1 MNQETLKSAIEAM
14 LMVADEPVP
23 VGRLAALLEKQL
35 SEAVPRDKVRLA
47 IESLVSDYVGRGVEL
62 VEVSAGFRFR
72 SSAEYSSFVGGLW
85 EERKP
90 RYSKAFLETLAIIAY
105 RQPITRGEIE
115 HIRGV
120 AVSSNIIRSLLERDW
135 IKAVGHRDVPG
146 RPVIFATTKEF
157 LDYFG
162 LKALGQLPELPEMT
176 DLDAT
181 HEKFI
186 VNEGEP
192 NDTSTHRSDELEAS
206 DERKQLDES
215 AIAE

>member
-14 LMVADEPVP
+14 LMVADEPVS
-23 VGRLAALLEKQL
+23 VGRLTALLEKQL

-47 IESLVSDYVGRGVEL
+47 IDSLVSDYVGRGVEL

-72 SSAEYSSFVGGLW
+72 SNAEYSSFVGGLW

-90 RYSKAFLETLAIIAY
+90 RYSKAFLETLSIIAY
-105 RQPITRGEIE
+105 RQPVTRGEIE

-120 AVSSNIIRSLLERDW
+120 AVSSNIIRLLLERDW

-162 LKALGQLPELPEMT
+162 LKALDQLPALPDVT

-181 HEKFI
+181 HDKFF
-186 VNEGEP
+186 VG
-192 NDTSTHRSDELEAS
+192 DTDLCVTSTDEPDNLEAA
-206 DERKQLDES
+206 DARKRLGES
-215 AIAE
+215 TITQ

>member
-14 LMVADEPVP
+14 LMVADEPVS
-23 VGRLAALLEKQL
+23 VGRLLALLEKQL

-47 IESLVSDYVGRGVEL
+47 IDSLVSDYVGRGVEL

-72 SSAEYSSFVGGLW
+72 SNAEYSRFVGGLW

-90 RYSKAFLETLAIIAY
+90 RYTKAFLETLSIIAY
-105 RQPITRGEIE
+105 RQPVTRGEIE

-120 AVSSNIIRSLLERDW
+120 AVSANIIRSLLERDW

-162 LKALGQLPELPEMT
+162 LKTVDQLPALPEVT

-181 HEKFI
+181 HEKFV
-186 VNEGEP
+186 VNGGAS
-192 NDTSTHRSDELEAS
+192 DDASTSESSELEAS
-206 DERKQLDES
+206 EERKHLDES
-215 AIAE
+215 AMAE

>member
-14 LMVADEPVP
+14 LMVADEPVS
-23 VGRLAALLEKQL
+23 VGRLTALLEKQL

-47 IESLVSDYVGRGVEL
+47 IDSLVSDYVGRGVEL

-72 SSAEYSSFVGGLW
+72 SNAEYSSFVGGLW

-90 RYSKAFLETLAIIAY
+90 RYSKAFLETLSIIAY
-105 RQPITRGEIE
+105 RQPVTRGEIE

-120 AVSSNIIRSLLERDW
+120 AVSSNIIRLLLERDW

-162 LKALGQLPELPEMT
+162 LKALDQLPALPDVT

-181 HEKFI
+181 HDKFF
-186 VNEGEP
+186 VG
-192 NDTSTHRSDELEAS
+192 DTDLCVTSTDEPDKLEAA
-206 DERKQLDES
+206 DARKRLGES
-215 AIAE
+215 TITQ

>member
-105 RQPITRGEIE
+105 RQPVTRGEIE

>member
-14 LMVADEPVP
+14 LMVADEPVS
-23 VGRLAALLEKQL
+23 VGRLTALLEKQL

-47 IESLVSDYVGRGVEL
+47 IDSLVSDYVGRGVEL

-72 SSAEYSSFVGGLW
+72 SNAEYSSFVGGLW

-90 RYSKAFLETLAIIAY
+90 RYSKAFLETLSIIAY
-105 RQPITRGEIE
+105 RQPVTRGEIE

-120 AVSSNIIRSLLERDW
+120 AVSSNIIRLLLERDW

-162 LKALGQLPELPEMT
+162 LKALDQLPALPDVT

-181 HEKFI
+181 HDKFF
-186 VNEGEP
+186 V
-192 NDTSTHRSDELEAS
+192 DDTDLCVTSTDEPDKLEAA
-206 DERKQLDES
+206 DARKRLGES
-215 AIAE
+215 TITQ